1 LARNG
6 GEYTSRYKTPVI
18 TRKLTCA
25 ASVREFF
32 C

>member
-1 LARNG
+1 LAKNG
-6 GEYTSRYKTPVI
+6 GEYTSRYKTPVSA
-18 TRKLTCA
+18 RKLTQA